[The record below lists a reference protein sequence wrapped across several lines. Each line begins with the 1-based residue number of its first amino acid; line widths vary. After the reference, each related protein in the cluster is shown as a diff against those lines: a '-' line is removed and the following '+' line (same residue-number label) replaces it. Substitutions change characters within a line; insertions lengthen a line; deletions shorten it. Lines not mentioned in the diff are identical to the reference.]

1 MNCTGCGA
9 ALPVDQLVCT
19 YCGLH
24 NAVDLLAIRD
34 FKVLAEHSELPC
46 PNGCGDLQ
54 LLRLGA
60 GMGATVGH
68 CTTCFGL
75 HFAPGALQITLDHV
89 AGQVRE
95 INHGRLKQIIEQR
108 VKPDAVRYKPCPVC
122 QKMMNRNAFSKHIAV
137 IVDEC
142 RGHGVWLDN
151 GEFTV
156 LAEWMEAGGRQHVE
170 AETARQARIDAANGN
185 VAPVKYQANAESV
198 SNELPEDLAQLF
210 NRNSKVESMS
220 ENLPAWLVGTVLA
233 VLLWFLIG
241 LSWPVYLLAAGSAAA
256 WWMKK

>member
-9 ALPVDQLVCT
+9 ALAIDKLVCT

-34 FKVLAEHSELPC
+34 FKVLTEHSELQC
-46 PNGCGDLQ
+46 PNGCGELQ
-54 LLRLGA
+54 LLKLGA

-89 AGQVRE
+89 AAQVRE
-95 INHGRLKQIIEQR
+95 INHGRIRQIIEHR

-142 RGHGVWLDN
+142 REHGVWLDN

-156 LAEWMEAGGRQHVE
+156 LAEWMEAGGHQHVA
-170 AETARQARIDAANGN
+170 AETARQARIDAANGLVN
-185 VAPVKYQANAESV
+185 PVKYDPNARRMTGEI
-198 SNELPEDLAQLF
+198 PDDLAPLF
-210 NRNSKVESMS
+210 YPEKKTLPFS
-220 ENLPAWLVGTVLA
+220 ENLPDWLVGA
-233 VLLWFLIG
+233 VLTLLLYFWIG
-241 LSWPVYLLAAGSAAA
+241 LSWPVLILAAITVLG
-256 WWMKK
+256 WWLKR